1 MSRLLMSAALV
12 LSLSPGLKAAD
23 DPKEVVAKAIK
34 AHGGEEFLTKHKAG
48 QTRDKGKITLP
59 GMAATEFSDE
69 SSFMLPDKFKQ
80 ALEMEIMG
88 MKFTMN
94 ALIVGDKVTVE
105 GKIAGMTIDLGADAT
120 EGYKDVPHILRVMQF
135 VPLVKDK
142 AYKLDLIGDD
152 KVDDKP
158 VVGVRV
164 SAKDQKD
171 VSLFFDKTTHL
182 MLKLEYRTKG
192 PDGMEVTESRVVK
205 EYAKDNSGIPYPKKS
220 VVLHDGKT
228 FIEAETVEYKYLE
241 KLDDAEFKK

>member
-1 MSRLLMSAALV
+1 MSRLIMAAV
-12 LSLSPGLKAAD
+12 AIAFAPAARAAD

-34 AHGGEEFLTKHKAG
+34 AHGGEEFLTKHKAA
-48 QTRDKGKITLP
+48 QSREKGKITLP
-59 GMAATEFSDE
+59 GMAATEFTDE

-80 ALEMEIMG
+80 VLEMEIMG

-105 GKIAGMTIDLGADAT
+105 GMIANMKIDLGDETKEA
-120 EGYKDVPHILRVMQF
+120 YKDVPHILRVSQL

-142 AYKLDLIGDD
+142 AYKLELIGDD

-164 SAKDQKD
+164 SVKDQKD
-171 VSLFFDKTTHL
+171 VSLFFDKTTGL
-182 MLKLEYRTKG
+182 MAKLEYRTKG

-205 EYAKDNSGIPYPKKS
+205 EYAKDNNGIPYPKKS
-220 VVLHDGKT
+220 LVLHDGKT
-228 FIEAETVEYKYLE
+228 FVESENVEYKFLE

>member
-1 MSRLLMSAALV
+1 MSRLLSAVFVLALA
-12 LSLSPGLKAAD
+12 PGLKAAD
-23 DPKEVVAKAIK
+23 DPKDIVAKAIK
-34 AHGGEEFLTKHKAG
+34 AHGGEEFLTKHKAA
-48 QTRDKGKITLP
+48 QLREKGKITLP
-59 GMAATEFSDE
+59 GMAATEYADE

-80 ALEMEIMG
+80 NLEMEIMG

-94 ALIVGDKVTVE
+94 ALIFGDKVTVE
-105 GKIAGMTIDLGADAT
+105 GKIANQSIDLGDDTKEA
-120 EGYKDVPHILRVMQF
+120 YKDVPHILRVMQL

-142 AYKLDLIGDD
+142 AYKLELVGDD

-158 VVGVRV
+158 VAGVRA

-171 VSLFFDKTTHL
+171 VSLFFDKTTGL

-192 PDGMEVTESRVVK
+192 PDGMEVTETRVVK
-205 EYAKDNSGIPYPKKS
+205 EYAKDNNGVPYPKKT

-228 FIEAETVEYKYLE
+228 FIESENVEYKFLE

>member
-23 DPKEVVAKAIK
+23 DPKEIVAKAIK
-34 AHGGEEFLTKHKAG
+34 AHGGEEFLTKHKAA
-48 QTRDKGKITLP
+48 QSREKGKITLP
-59 GMAATEFSDE
+59 GMAETEYSDE
-69 SSFMLPDKFKQ
+69 SAYMLPDKFKQ
-80 ALEMEIMG
+80 TFEMDIMG
-88 MKFTMN
+88 MKFVMT

-105 GKIAGMTIDLGADAT
+105 GKVGNMTIDLGDETKEAF
-120 EGYKDVPHILRVMQF
+120 KDVPHVLRVMQL

-171 VSLFFDKTTHL
+171 VSLFFDKTTGL

-192 PDGMEVTESRVVK
+192 PGGAEVVESRITK
-205 EYAKDNSGIPYPKKS
+205 EYAKDNNGVPYAKKT

-228 FIEAETVEYKYLE
+228 FIESESVEHKYLE